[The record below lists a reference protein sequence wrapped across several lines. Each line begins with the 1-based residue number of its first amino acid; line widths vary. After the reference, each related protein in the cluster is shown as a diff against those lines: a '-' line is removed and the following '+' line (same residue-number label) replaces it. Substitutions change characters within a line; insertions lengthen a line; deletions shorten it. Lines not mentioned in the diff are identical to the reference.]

1 MSKIIYING
10 NFSKA
15 DEARVSPFNRGL
27 LYGDGF
33 FETMRSYD
41 GKIFALNEHYERLSA
56 TANFLKIPLPFKCD
70 ELRNI
75 LMQLLELNSLTEIDS
90 RIRMTLMRGEGA
102 AGLFPDES
110 AEAELIVSADAVPGD
125 VEKIQRAGIKLSLLD
140 NMTIDH
146 RSPLVSHKTV
156 NYMPGILGLMEVRK
170 KGGDEGLFVNND
182 GKVAEGITSN
192 IFAVKNGVVMTPPL
206 SAGIL
211 SGITRGIA
219 IKVARMSG
227 IAIEEKDM
235 TIEDMLRAE
244 ELFITSSVREI
255 VPVISFEGKTYTV
268 GPLTKRMQAEYKSYV
283 KHVLEKEAGGQGE

>member
-10 NFSKA
+10 SFSEA
-15 DEARVSPFNRGL
+15 DKARVSPFNRGL

-41 GKIFALNEHYERLSA
+41 GKIFALNEHYERLSS
-56 TANFLKIPLPFKCD
+56 TANFLKIPVPFSR
-70 ELRNI
+70 EALRNI
-75 LMQLLELNSLTEIDS
+75 LMQLLNMNLLGDSDS
-90 RIRMTLMRGEGA
+90 RIRITLMRGEGG

-110 AEAELIVSADAVPGD
+110 ADAEVVISADAVPKD
-125 VEKIQRAGIKLSLLD
+125 IEKIQTKGVKLSLID
-140 NMTIDH
+140 KITIDH
-146 RSPLVSHKTV
+146 GSPLVSHKTV

-192 IFAVKNGVVMTPPL
+192 IFAVKNGIVSTPPV

-211 SGITRGIA
+211 AGITRRIA
-219 IKVARMSG
+219 LKVARMSG
-227 IAIEEKDM
+227 IAVEEKDM
-235 TIEDMLRAE
+235 TTEEIFSAE

-255 VPVISFEGKTYTV
+255 VPVISFEGKSYIA
-268 GPLTKRMQAEYKSYV
+268 GPITKRMQAEYKKYV
-283 KHVLEKEAGGQGE
+283 KHVLEKEAGHQGE